1 MQSPHASTAPINKP
15 PHATQARI
23 LDDGDALPQT
33 AFVHEVHALA
43 EWNACPNRAD
53 ADEDGVPVGGSCG
66 RLRA

>member
-23 LDDGDALPQT
+23 LDDDDALPQT

-43 EWNACPNRAD
+43 EWNACPTEPMRTKMAFQL
-53 ADEDGVPVGGSCG
+53 AEAAAG
-66 RLRA
+66 